1 MKLPLPPPFSKG
13 EISYPRSMG
22 KIRFLPLSK
31 RGKRFPPLEKGG
43 KGGFERLFLMKGE
56 YKMNLSKKVLYA
68 VITGLFLAMYTVL
81 PVRAE
86 DARIG
91 FIDAQKVLDE
101 SLRGKQVKDQL
112 NEYVQS
118 RQKIVDIEE
127 TELKNLQEEMT
138 KQGAVLSP
146 SAKQEK
152 EELFQRKFM
161 EYQKKV
167 SELQKEIQQRRT
179 DKLEEFNVE
188 LEKIAKIL
196 GEKEGYSMILTN
208 LDVNIII
215 YAKPSLNLTDTVI
228 QELDKELHKVK
239 DDKK

>member
-1 MKLPLPPPFSKG
+1 
-13 EISYPRSMG
+13 
-22 KIRFLPLSK
+22 
-31 RGKRFPPLEKGG
+31 
-43 KGGFERLFLMKGE
+43 
-56 YKMNLSKKVLYA
+56 MNLSKKVLYA
-68 VITGLFLAMYTVL
+68 AIAVLFLAMYTVL

-86 DARIG
+86 DTRIG

-127 TELKNLQEEMT
+127 IDLKNLQEEMT

-167 SELQKEIQQRRT
+167 SELQK
-179 DKLEEFNVE
+179 
-188 LEKIAKIL
+188 
-196 GEKEGYSMILTN
+196 SCC
-208 LDVNIII
+208 
-215 YAKPSLNLTDTVI
+215 
-228 QELDKELHKVK
+228 
-239 DDKK
+239 